1 MFALV
6 TRGRGPYTILTHMF
20 IIFNLIFNLLI
31 TLLVTTNQ
39 SINTS
44 LTFPRSNVLLSRIS
58 VWVIIVSSLITYNL
72 ISVSSMT
79 TLNLVL
85 MDGTWLVSNWK
96 LGMELFICLLIILI
110 LPSFGNQMNSG
121 KMTHTQ
127 TPPQGTQTQA
137 QTQVIYSSKPEIY
150 IMVLA
155 NLAGLSC

>member
-1 MFALV
+1 
-6 TRGRGPYTILTHMF
+6 MF

-110 LPSFGNQMNSG
+110 LPSFGNLMNSG

-127 TPPQGTQTQA
+127 TVTPQAQA

>member
-1 MFALV
+1 MTHPLV

-127 TPPQGTQTQA
+127 TKVTPQA